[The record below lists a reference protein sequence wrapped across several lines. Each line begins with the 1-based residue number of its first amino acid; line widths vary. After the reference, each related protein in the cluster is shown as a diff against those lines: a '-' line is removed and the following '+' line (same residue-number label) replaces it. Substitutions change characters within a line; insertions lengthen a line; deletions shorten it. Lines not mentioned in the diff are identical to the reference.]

1 MTDYTAPDVNE
12 LLPGDPVTSIK
23 MLYLALNPIAIAEQA
38 VGAPKI
44 ADKSLVGSGVTVTF
58 SGLDDYAGI
67 FIRGSDS
74 GGGPASIAFRKNNGG
89 SFSANVSITAPAGG
103 GPVGA
108 YHPYLE
114 VFLDFAT
121 GNYRAASSSVR
132 GDVLSVNS
140 RTGTIAGASLAITD
154 VRISSGGGNVALF
167 AVPQGGD
174 SAS

>member
-44 ADKSLVGSGVTVTF
+44 ADKSLVGSGSTVTF

-74 GGGPASIAFRKNNGG
+74 GGAQASIAFRKDNGG
-89 SFSANVSITAPAGG
+89 SFSANVAITAPGG
-103 GPVGA
+103 FEA

-132 GDVLSVNS
+132 SGVLSVDS

-154 VRISSGGGNVALF
+154 VRISSGFGNVALF